1 MAAVAMSFNIVMQNI
16 TLDQLSVLLVEP
28 SSTQQRI
35 IINHLNGFG
44 VMDIDR
50 VKTGREALEIINQDR
65 YDLVISTMH
74 LEDMTGTELIQNM
87 RMDDGT
93 REIPFMLISSETH
106 FRYLEPIRQAGVI
119 AILPKPYEIEQ
130 LKRGLYSTVYYL
142 DPASLDTQ
150 EIAAEDLN
158 VLVVDDSF
166 TARKHISRVLSN
178 MGIEKIT
185 TANNGVEAIEVIK
198 LQHFD
203 LIVTDYNM
211 PEMDG
216 KQLVEHIRN
225 HSAQATIPI
234 LMVSSESDQNRLAAV
249 QQAGVSA
256 ICDKPFETD
265 TVRELLL
272 KMLA

>member
-1 MAAVAMSFNIVMQNI
+1 MQKI
-16 TLDQLSVLLVEP
+16 TLDQLHVLLVEP

-44 VMDIDR
+44 VMQIDK
-50 VKTGREALEIINQDR
+50 VTTGRAALETMNPDMH
-65 YDLVISTMH
+65 DLVISAMH
-74 LEDMTGTELIQNM
+74 LEDMTGTELVQNM
-87 RMDDGT
+87 RMDTRT
-93 REIPFMLISSETH
+93 RELPFMLVSSETN

-130 LKRGLYSTVYYL
+130 LKRALFSTVHYL
-142 DPASLDTQ
+142 DPASLDTKD
-150 EIAAEDLN
+150 IAAEDLK

-166 TARKHISRVLSN
+166 TARNHIKRVLSN
-178 MGIEKIT
+178 MGIEQLQEAK
-185 TANNGVEAIEVIK
+185 NGKEAVDIIRDT
-198 LQHFD
+198 HFD

-216 KQLVEHIRN
+216 KQLVEYIRTQ
-225 HSAQATIPI
+225 STQASIPV
-234 LMVSSESDQNRLAAV
+234 LMVSSESDDNRLAAV

-256 ICDKPFETD
+256 ICDKPFEPG

>member
-1 MAAVAMSFNIVMQNI
+1 M
-16 TLDQLSVLLVEP
+16 
-28 SSTQQRI
+28 
-35 IINHLNGFG
+35 H
-44 VMDIDR
+44 
-50 VKTGREALEIINQDR
+50 
-65 YDLVISTMH
+65 DLVISAMH
-74 LEDMTGTELIQNM
+74 LPDMTGTELVQNM
-87 RMDDGT
+87 RMDEAT

-119 AILPKPYEIEQ
+119 AILPKPYEVEQ
-130 LKRGLYSTVYYL
+130 LKRALFSTVYYL
-142 DPASLDTQ
+142 DPESLDTQ
-150 EIAAEDLN
+150 EIESENLE

-185 TANNGVEAIEVIK
+185 LAENGIEAVEIIK
-198 LQHFD
+198 QNFFD

-216 KQLVEHIRN
+216 KQLVEHIRKN
-225 HSAQATIPI
+225 STQSTIPI
-234 LMVSSESDQNRLAAV
+234 LMVSSESDDNRLAAV

-256 ICDKPFETD
+256 ICDKPFESN

-272 KMLA
+272 KMLG

>member
-1 MAAVAMSFNIVMQNI
+1 MKKI

-35 IINHLNGFG
+35 ICNHLNGFG
-44 VMDIDR
+44 VMNIDQ
-50 VKTGREALEIINQDR
+50 VTNGSTALNTMDKNKHDLII
-65 YDLVISTMH
+65 SSMH
-74 LEDMTGTELIQNM
+74 LEDMTGTELVQNM
-87 RMDDGT
+87 RMDT
-93 REIPFMLISSETH
+93 EHNEIPFMLISSETD

-130 LKRGLYSTVYYL
+130 LKRGLFSTVYYL
-142 DPASLDTQ
+142 DPDSLDTK
-150 EIAAEDLN
+150 EIESENLE

-166 TARKHISRVLSN
+166 TARKHINRVLSN

-185 TANNGVEAIEVIK
+185 NAKDGKEAVEIIK
-198 LQHFD
+198 NKYFD

-216 KQLVEHIRN
+216 KQLVEHVRKN
-225 HSAQATIPI
+225 STQSTIPI
-234 LMVSSESDQNRLAAV
+234 LMVSSESDDNRLAAV

-256 ICDKPFETD
+256 ICDKPFESN

>member
-1 MAAVAMSFNIVMQNI
+1 MQKI

-35 IINHLNGFG
+35 ITNHLNGFG
-44 VMDIDR
+44 VMKIDT
-50 VKTGREALEIINQDR
+50 VATGNTAIDTMDKDKH
-65 YDLVISTMH
+65 DLVISAMH
-74 LEDMTGTELIQNM
+74 LEDMTGTELVQNM
-87 RMDDGT
+87 RMDDST
-93 REIPFMLISSETH
+93 SDIPFMLISSETD

-119 AILPKPYEIEQ
+119 ALLPKPYELDQ
-130 LKRGLYSTVYYL
+130 LRRALFSTVHLL
-142 DPASLDTQ
+142 DPDSLDTT
-150 EIAAEDLN
+150 ELHPEALE

-166 TARKHISRVLSN
+166 TARKHIKRVLSN
-178 MGIEKIT
+178 MGVEKLSE
-185 TANNGVEAIEVIK
+185 AENGLEAVEIIK
-198 LQHFD
+198 TKEFD

-225 HSAQATIPI
+225 NSSQKTIPV
-234 LMVSSESDQNRLAAV
+234 LMVSSESDDNRLAAV

-256 ICDKPFETD
+256 ICDKPFEPE
-265 TVRELLL
+265 TVKELLI